1 VTDTPPAPYRVLARK
16 YRPANFAELI
26 GQEAMVRT
34 LSNAIAARRLAQAYM
49 LTGVRGVGKTTT
61 ARVIARALN
70 CIGADGQTTGPTI
83 DVCGVCEHCT
93 AIAESRHVD
102 VIEMD
107 AASRTGVG
115 DIRDLIEG
123 VNYRPLKAR
132 FKVYIVD
139 EVHMLS
145 TAAFNAL
152 LKTLEEPP
160 EHVKFVFATTEIR
173 KVPVTVLSRCQ
184 RFDLKRIEMAR
195 LVAHF
200 ARVCES
206 EGVTADEEALAMIA
220 RAAEGSV
227 RDGLSLLDQAIAHVG
242 AHGGNRIEAQAVRD
256 MLGLADR
263 AQVFDLYDAAMRG
276 DAPQALALLREQ
288 YDAGADPIVVLTDML
303 ELTHLLTRLKLTPDV
318 NAHAGLPETER
329 TRGRDMAQRLPMPVL
344 SRNWQMLLKGMGEA
358 RLAPA
363 PLSAAEMVIVRLAYV
378 ADLPTP
384 GDLVKS
390 LKDGAPAPAPAAAA
404 PATAPRPAPAPS
416 RPSGSAALAVAAPVQ
431 AAAAPAPQPAPA
443 PAAKPLPAVAM
454 AKPAVSGAVPLDFA
468 GAVALFAQNREAIL
482 HTQLFDCARLVRYD
496 IGRID
501 IALTG
506 NPPKDLLQQTARKL
520 GEWTGRD
527 WIVTQSPAPGGPT
540 LREQAEAADLA
551 RREAARAHP
560 LIDKLL
566 KAFPGAE
573 LGRVRELGQPEPD
586 AEVAALPEDAAPEQF
601 PEAPDEEGEL
611 A

>member
-1 VTDTPPAPYRVLARK
+1 VTDTAAAPYRVLARK

-34 LSNAIAARRLAQAYM
+34 LSNAIAAGRLAQAYM

-70 CIGADGQTTGPTI
+70 CIGPAGANAGPTVE
-83 DVCGVCEHCT
+83 VCGICEHCT

-107 AASRTGVG
+107 AASRTGVN
-115 DIRDLIEG
+115 DIRDLIDG

-184 RFDLKRIEMAR
+184 RFDLKRVEAAR
-195 LVAHF
+195 LIAHF
-200 ARVCES
+200 ARVCEQ
-206 EGVTADEEALAMIA
+206 EGVSADDEALALIA

-242 AHGGNRIEAQAVRD
+242 AHGGNRVEAAAVRD

-263 AQVFDLYDAAMRG
+263 ARVFDLYDAAMRG
-276 DAPQALALLREQ
+276 DAAGALALLREQ
-288 YDAGADPIVVLTDML
+288 YDAGADPAVVLTDML
-303 ELTHLLTRLKLTPDV
+303 ELTHLLTRLKLTPDAA
-318 NAHAGLPETER
+318 NDASLPETER
-329 TRGRDMAQRLPMPVL
+329 TRGRDMAATLGMPVL
-344 SRNWQMLLKGMGEA
+344 TRAWQMLLKGLGEA

-363 PLSAAEMVIVRLAYV
+363 PLTAAEMVIVRLAYV

-384 GDLVKS
+384 GDLAKS
-390 LKDGAPAPAPAAAA
+390 LRDGTPAAAPSGARGARPAPSRPSGPAALALAESPPAAAVLPAPAPAAAPVA
-404 PATAPRPAPAPS
+404 ATVPVDFPA
-416 RPSGSAALAVAAPVQ
+416 AVAQ
-431 AAAAPAPQPAPA
+431 F
-443 PAAKPLPAVAM
+443 AV
-454 AKPAVSGAVPLDFA
+454 
-468 GAVALFAQNREAIL
+468 NREAIL
-482 HTQLFDCARLVRYD
+482 HTQLCDHARLVRYE

-501 IALTG
+501 LALVG
-506 NPPKDLLQQTARKL
+506 NPPRDMLQKVAQRL
-520 GEWTGRD
+520 ELWTGRP
-527 WIVTQSPAPGGPT
+527 WIVTQSPAPGTPT
-540 LREQAEAADLA
+540 LNEQAKAADEA
-551 RREAARAHP
+551 RGEAARSHP
-560 LIDKLL
+560 LIAKLL
-566 KAFPGAE
+566 SAFPGAE
-573 LGRVRELGQPEPD
+573 LGRVRELGEADPAAVAGPAAEPETFPD
-586 AEVAALPEDAAPEQF
+586 APPEED
-601 PEAPDEEGEL
+601 
-611 A
+611 